1 MVMYGQLITVMYTG
15 GTRIFPRHETSP
27 SNGSSSESSQS
38 HHGPGPD
45 QPVGAIKLYYLTD
58 DHLKVNNQF
67 NNFRCHW
74 DRRWTIKVHSNKS
87 ILLVTV
93 TIGTA
98 VIS

>member
-45 QPVGAIKLYYLTD
+45 LTPVESAQAEQP
-58 DHLKVNNQF
+58 H
-67 NNFRCHW
+67 
-74 DRRWTIKVHSNKS
+74 
-87 ILLVTV
+87 
-93 TIGTA
+93 
-98 VIS
+98 